1 MLDHHCVKLTN
12 FASVNRLVDSKDKV
26 HLIITD
32 LKHYRITSGVQGKC
46 FLNLGIPTHGIKV
59 LSLDK
64 SPLFLKLVIL
74 KLGNL

>member
-32 LKHYRITSGVQGKC
+32 FKHYITSGVQGKC

-59 LSLDK
+59 FSLDK
-64 SPLFLKLVIL
+64 STLFLKLVIL